1 LLRGFR
7 LPRQRLYLKST
18 LGHIARPHISAAGG
32 ERMVENGQAVRIKR
46 LVNRRYQ
53 VVGYQM
59 KQLLRADHSSPTAIT
74 CREMQANVGLAS
86 PGAMKAASAKVAEW
100 DVLTKYFRGQM
111 TVCA

>member
-1 LLRGFR
+1 
-7 LPRQRLYLKST
+7 
-18 LGHIARPHISAAGG
+18 
-32 ERMVENGQAVRIKR
+32 MVENGQAVRIKR